1 MEIQKN
7 VGTLDR
13 LVRLALAAVI
23 AALYFT
29 GTISG
34 MTAAVLG
41 LVAVIFILTGA
52 LRWCP
57 LYRLFG
63 LRTCG
68 R

>member
-1 MEIQKN
+1 MAMQKN

-13 LVRLALAAVI
+13 TARLVVAAVI

-29 GTISG
+29 GNISG
-34 MTAAVLG
+34 TAAAVLG
-41 LVAVIFILTGA
+41 IVAVVFVLTSVV
-52 LRWCP
+52 RWCP
-57 LYRLFG
+57 LYRLLG

>member
-1 MEIQKN
+1 MAIQKN

-29 GTISG
+29 GTING
-34 MTAAVLG
+34 TTAVLLG
-41 LVAVIFILTGA
+41 VVAVIFTLTGI

-68 R
+68 H